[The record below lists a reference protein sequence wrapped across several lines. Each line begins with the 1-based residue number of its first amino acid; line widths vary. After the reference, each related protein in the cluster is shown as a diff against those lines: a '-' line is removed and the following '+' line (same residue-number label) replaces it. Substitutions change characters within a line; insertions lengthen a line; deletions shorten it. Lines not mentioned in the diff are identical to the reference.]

1 MTRGPASLVE
11 AERPAAA
18 ATAAPDGRAWAHSR
32 PRQVALAHVGTAL
45 RFADLLA
52 LALIG
57 LAAHLARSGGWD
69 MDGMDQAAVAV
80 ALLLYTNLAASL
92 RVYEPQELGRSG
104 RALRRAVGAWA
115 LAIAGLL
122 ALTFLLKTSN
132 QLSRIWIIV
141 WLVAGTATLLLLRG
155 LARGWL
161 ARLRRRGLLAR
172 RALLV
177 GSGPELRAS
186 LRFLEDN
193 EPDLVV
199 MGSLDLAGG
208 RAGGGR
214 QLTALAEVPG
224 FLRTS
229 HIDHVLIALPWREEA
244 MIREVLDRLRPFPV
258 EITLLPSLE
267 ARAPAIQE
275 LSWVGGL
282 PGLKLL
288 DRPLDEHRA
297 LVKSIED
304 RLLGCIL
311 LVLCAPLMLVIAAL
325 VRLTS
330 PGPALYRQP
339 RAGFNANAIEV
350 YKFRSMYV
358 DACDPPDA
366 REVRQA
372 RRDDPRVTP
381 LGRFL
386 RRTSLDELPQLINV
400 VRGEM
405 SLVGPRPHALAH
417 DDHYADL
424 IDDYLARH
432 RVKPGITGWAQI
444 NGLRGEVTD
453 VEQMRRRIR
462 YDLQYIDNWSLW
474 FDFYILLRT
483 VGLIFADRRAF

>member
-1 MTRGPASLVE
+1 MRRGPASLLE
-11 AERPAAA
+11 AERRA
-18 ATAAPDGRAWAHSR
+18 ATVAPEGRTWAHSR

-45 RFADLLA
+45 RLADLLA
-52 LALIG
+52 LALVGI
-57 LAAHLARSGGWD
+57 AAHLARSGGWD
-69 MDGMDQAAVAV
+69 MDGMDQAALAV
-80 ALLLYTNLAASL
+80 ALLLYTNLAATF
-92 RVYEPQELGRSG
+92 RVYEPRELGRSG
-104 RALRRAVGAWA
+104 RALRRAVAAWA

-141 WLVAGTATLLLLRG
+141 WLVAGTGTLVAVRALT
-155 LARGWL
+155 RGWL

-177 GSGPELRAS
+177 GRGAALRAG

-199 MGSLDLAGG
+199 MGCLDLDGRSGTAGG
-208 RAGGGR
+208 ARE
-214 QLTALAEVPG
+214 LTTLAEAPG

-244 MIREVLDRLRPFPV
+244 AIREVVDQLRTFPV
-258 EITLLPSLE
+258 EITLLPSLDD
-267 ARAPAIQE
+267 RAPAIQE

-282 PGLKLL
+282 PGLRLL
-288 DRPLDEHRA
+288 DRPLDEHHA

-304 RLLGCIL
+304 RLLGWVL
-311 LVLCAPLMLVIAAL
+311 LILCAPLMLVIAAL

-350 YKFRSMYV
+350 FKFRSMYL

-372 RRDDPRVTP
+372 RRNDPRVTP

-474 FDFYILLRT
+474 FDLYILLRT
-483 VGLIFADRRAF
+483 VGLVFADRRAF